1 MLLRIS
7 DVKLNGIIVLSVS
20 KTKGVTLVFKN
31 DALLDLKVS
40 STFDIVPTIKS
51 FLQHLIESQLRTFL
65 QESLPLIV
73 HEYSLRHRND
83 DQQQQR
89 SPSSVSSLSSYYPY
103 DLPDLTVDGLS
114 DTSSECLSFTCGDS
128 DTLFSSLGYNQH
140 DDDDTMTTQMTCYH
154 DNNDDFAP
162 SISATGFI
170 QRLADL
176 SHATHTLALTPSPLV
191 DLCVHKTTGPC
202 RPRIKPP
209 KRRIIR
215 WNPLG

>member
-73 HEYSLRHRND
+73 HEYSLRHRNEDED
-83 DQQQQR
+83 DQQQR

-114 DTSSECLSFTCGDS
+114 DTSSECLSFTCGDNDS
-128 DTLFSSLGYNQH
+128 FGYHQH

-154 DNNDDFAP
+154 DNDLTPA
-162 SISATGFI
+162 ISATGFI
-170 QRLADL
+170 RRLADL

-191 DLCVHKTTGPC
+191 DFCVHKTTGPC

-215 WNPLG
+215 WNP